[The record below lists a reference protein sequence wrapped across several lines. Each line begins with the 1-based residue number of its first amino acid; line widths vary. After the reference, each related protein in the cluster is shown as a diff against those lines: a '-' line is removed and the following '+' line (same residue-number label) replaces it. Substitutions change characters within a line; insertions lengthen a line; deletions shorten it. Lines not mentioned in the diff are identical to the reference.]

1 MLRRAFLLS
10 SLAVALSGC
19 GETGEY
25 GGYYPHAGAGY
36 SGFGNVPMGQP
47 LTLAPGAGQVQGPG
61 GGRVAILLPLSG
73 GLSEVGQAMLQAAQ
87 LAFATP
93 GAPELDVK
101 DTGGSP
107 QGAAAAAH
115 AAVAE
120 RAGIILGPLTA
131 GETAAVAPIARSAGI
146 AVLAFTNDP
155 AVAQPGVWTLGIT
168 PVQQV
173 RRLVAA
179 AQAQGRTQFAALLPS
194 NALGQAMGRG
204 LREAT
209 TDAGLPPPAI
219 RFHGPG
225 MQSINVAVRGLSGYG
240 SRRAAIDAKIKAD
253 RDKGTQASLQEA
265 RELSRTAVPPP
276 SFDALLLAD
285 TGEAL
290 EEIAA
295 LLPYYYVDRSHVR
308 ILGPS
313 LWASPSSGS
322 GNMAGGWYA
331 APCPAARVGLVQEF
345 TAKYGTA
352 PPQVAGLAFDAAS
365 IARVMGGGEGYS
377 ASALTRTAGFLGT
390 DGWLALQPNGQVR
403 RGLAVFRVGSGGGE
417 MIDPAPRS
425 GGGAGT

>member
-1 MLRRAFLLS
+1 
-10 SLAVALSGC
+10 
-19 GETGEY
+19 
-25 GGYYPHAGAGY
+25 
-36 SGFGNVPMGQP
+36 
-47 LTLAPGAGQVQGPG
+47 
-61 GGRVAILLPLSG
+61 VAILLPLSG

-87 LAFATP
+87 LAFSTS

-131 GETAAVAPIARSAGI
+131 GETAAVAPVARSAGV

-179 AQAQGRTQFAALLPS
+179 AQAQGRTQFAAMLPS
-194 NALGQAMGRG
+194 NALGQAMGRA
-204 LREAT
+204 LRDAT
-209 TDAGLPPPAI
+209 TAAGLPPPAI
-219 RFHGPG
+219 HFHGPG
-225 MQSINVAVRGLSGYG
+225 MGSINVAVRSLSGYG

-331 APCPAARVGLVQEF
+331 APDPSMRAGLVQDY
-345 TAKYGTA
+345 TARYGTP

-377 ASALTRTAGFLGT
+377 AGALTRPAGFLGT
-390 DGWLALQPNGQVR
+390 DGWLALQPDGQVR

-417 MIDPAPRS
+417 MIEPAPRS